1 MKKENSLILILIV
14 SIIFNIFIGSIL
26 LNKIINIE
34 KNIKTINH
42 VIQNN
47 QK

>member
-26 LNKIINIE
+26 LNKITNIE